1 MNDSNRPEFDPD
13 DPRLTAFVLGE
24 LNEADRAGVERQL
37 AADGALREAADVL
50 RETAEQM
57 RTALTR
63 EPAVP
68 LSAEQRAAIAAL
80 ADSPLPAVSRANV
93 PRRPRWGRW
102 LAATAGLALVATFAV
117 IGYERSQS
125 QENANY
131 FAALKFKIVGDRIG
145 QPLEKP
151 ADDTFADVAE
161 RWSSQTNPDTPQ
173 ELATNPPA
181 EEIGRDQRVVSLE
194 ERGRI
199 ASTNSASV
207 VHDPAAREYT
217 VATRSKEAKPENREL
232 GERSDR
238 LSILSA
244 PDAKGLE
251 SEAER
256 QTRIKLKTSN
266 GQTSKLFKPGT
277 KSVEDLAQLNKAE
290 GYRRESVTESKPR
303 ADSLTDFAIT
313 ESIPSAETY
322 APIVENEF
330 LTPDKQPLSTF
341 SIDVDTASYSNMRR
355 FVRQG
360 QMPPPDAVRVEELLN
375 YFRYDY
381 PQPVDGTPFAVA
393 LDHGPCPW
401 QPRHELVRI
410 GLKGKEIDRGKRP
423 ASNVVFLVDTS
434 GSMAPANKLPL
445 VQQSL
450 KMLAESMT
458 TNDRIAIV
466 TYAGTAGLALAST
479 TGDNQQAIMTV
490 IDSLHAGGSTNGEAG
505 IHLAYKLAGEHF
517 VEGGTNRV
525 ILCTD
530 GDFNVGVSGDDELVR
545 IIQEKAK
552 SHVFL
557 SIFGFG
563 MGNLKD
569 AKLEQLADKGNGHYG
584 YIDDQREARKVFV
597 EELTGTLHTIAKDVK
612 IQVEFNPRH
621 VAAYRLIGYENRALA
636 AQDFNDDKKDAGE
649 IGAGHTV
656 TALYEIVPIGVPFAA
671 QPAVVD
677 PLKYQ
682 QPEKQPVDVAHAS
695 KAAGGS
701 NSPEWLTVKLRYKQ
715 PDADQSVKLEVPL
728 TCRTTNRPKPR
739 PDFDWAAA
747 VAEFGLLL
755 RHSTHRGSANFAQ
768 VLELAETGLANDK
781 GGYRAEF
788 VELVKAVRQMPQ
800 AKSYEQPVPVKSGE
814 R

>member
-1 MNDSNRPEFDPD
+1 M
-13 DPRLTAFVLGE
+13 T
-24 LNEADRAGVERQL
+24 
-37 AADGALREAADVL
+37 
-50 RETAEQM
+50 
-57 RTALTR
+57 
-63 EPAVP
+63 
-68 LSAEQRAAIAAL
+68 
-80 ADSPLPAVSRANV
+80 
-93 PRRPRWGRW
+93 
-102 LAATAGLALVATFAV
+102 
-117 IGYERSQS
+117 
-125 QENANY
+125 
-131 FAALKFKIVGDRIG
+131 
-145 QPLEKP
+145 LEKGIVRGTRIKP
-151 ADDTFADVAE
+151 QASSGQASKHFA
-161 RWSSQTNPDTPQ
+161 S
-173 ELATNPPA
+173 
-181 EEIGRDQRVVSLE
+181 
-194 ERGRI
+194 
-199 ASTNSASV
+199 
-207 VHDPAAREYT
+207 
-217 VATRSKEAKPENREL
+217 EAKPVKEL
-232 GERSDR
+232 
-238 LSILSA
+238 
-244 PDAKGLE
+244 AK
-251 SEAER
+251 
-256 QTRIKLKTSN
+256 
-266 GQTSKLFKPGT
+266 
-277 KSVEDLAQLNKAE
+277 LNKSE
-290 GYRRESVTESKPR
+290 SDRRESLAIPHPTHTESKF
-303 ADSLTDFAIT
+303 SVLS
-313 ESIPSAETY
+313 ESAPSAETY

-330 LTPDKQPLSTF
+330 FTPDKQPLSTF

-410 GLKGKEIDRGKRP
+410 GLKGKEIDRGERP
-423 ASNVVFLVDTS
+423 ASNLVFLVDTS
-434 GSMAPANKLPL
+434 GSMSPANKLPL
-445 VQQSL
+445 VQQAL

-458 TNDRIAIV
+458 ANDRIAIV
-466 TYAGTAGLALAST
+466 TYAGTAGLALGST
-479 TGDNQQAIMTV
+479 TGDDQQAIMTV

-505 IHLAYKLAGEHF
+505 IHLAYKLAAEHF
-517 VEGGTNRV
+517 VDGGTNRV

-656 TALYEIVPIGVPFAA
+656 TALYEIVPIGVPFAP
-671 QPAVVD
+671 QPAVD

-682 QPEKQPVDVAHAS
+682 QPEKQPAEVSPAS
-695 KAAGGS
+695 KAEAGGGS

-755 RHSTHRGSANFAQ
+755 RHSTHRGQANFTQ
-768 VLELAETGLANDK
+768 VLELAETGLTNDK

-788 VELVKAVRQMPQ
+788 VEIVKTVRQMPQ
-800 AKSYEQPVPVKSGE
+800 AKSYEQPVPAKSGE